1 MTSMNNLKE
10 HNTLVSSL
18 QQKVS
23 KTRIRNWKSLTKLYR
38 RIVSIS
44 AETPLFSRH
53 NSILKTSLFYLTS
66 INKYDVFANVERYI
80 SSALLFNSSIPDTVV
95 IKDDILYTIKLTLCF
110 ETNFL
115 KIQNYQRNINKSY
128 QTK

>member
-1 MTSMNNLKE
+1 M
-10 HNTLVSSL
+10 
-18 QQKVS
+18 
-23 KTRIRNWKSLTKLYR
+23 
-38 RIVSIS
+38 
-44 AETPLFSRH
+44 
-53 NSILKTSLFYLTS
+53 
-66 INKYDVFANVERYI
+66 FADFERYI
-80 SSALLFNSSIPDTVV
+80 SSALLFNLSIPDTVV

>member
-1 MTSMNNLKE
+1 MF
-10 HNTLVSSL
+10 
-18 QQKVS
+18 
-23 KTRIRNWKSLTKLYR
+23 
-38 RIVSIS
+38 
-44 AETPLFSRH
+44 A
-53 NSILKTSLFYLTS
+53 
-66 INKYDVFANVERYI
+66 DVEWHI

-115 KIQNYQRNINKSY
+115 KSRNYNRNIDKNY